1 MKKKTIALLLGMA
14 MLFAAFAPGVFAE
27 EANTSTP
34 APTET
39 PVETP
44 VETPTVTPTD
54 APAGDAT
61 AEPTA
66 PTTKEPTTQPTT
78 EPTVEPT
85 ETPVVCTCEGTEEE
99 KAAEGFVHNEDCPLY
114 VAPEAEPATPTPVIT
129 LRDITEGAV
138 TVSGLI
144 PSDVTLEVTDLNSS
158 MLRTMALN
166 DAPET
171 RQAEEDTV
179 LAKLDITLYNP
190 DGSEWQPEE
199 GEKVRVTLDAA
210 ALGLPEGLIYSVR
223 HIHENEDGT
232 STEELLGPYAV
243 RDGKAVFDL
252 ASFSYVIIIQ
262 VNGVGTIIKNVQ
274 SFYTVSGGAGNEHI
288 YASGVY
294 FTQEGNAH
302 LLLTSNHEKHAMS
315 VKATEVTI
323 GDLKL
328 NTLGSTANY
337 GPVSEFKLQNG
348 ENTSDVTN
356 LLVHSGYNY
365 VIDIDLGKI
374 SLTETFMLSVKWNN
388 GTMGG
393 FAINGMQV
401 QVVFNDGISKEV
413 YSVNGNEVNTLGET
427 PKVKAGD
434 EIIYKIVVANG
445 ADSTQPVSGSVVD
458 TLPVGIF
465 ATGQICYSTD
475 SGPTSETI
483 WNQAE
488 VTDNQFTLESGI
500 TLEMGKQII
509 YYIKATVKPDAA
521 VGSYENKATFNNREA
536 TATVQ
541 VTAPPVADLTI
552 RKQGCENIDEN
563 QSFLFDVTGPENYSV
578 RVVVHGNGSAT
589 IKDLPLGEYTV
600 TEDTGWSWRYTLE
613 PKSQTVTLSAEE
625 PKTVVFTNKRSAIYW
640 LNGCAWCDNRWIDYN
655 AIHDNDN

>member
-66 PTTKEPTTQPTT
+66 PTTTEPTTQPTT

-252 ASFSYVIIIQ
+252 ASFSYVIII
-262 VNGVGTIIKNVQ
+262 VYGTEKEIKDVQ
-274 SFYTVSGGAGNEHI
+274 SFYTVSGSAGNRHI

-294 FTQEGNAH
+294 FTTEGKAH
-302 LLLTSNHEKHAMS
+302 LLLTSNQANHATNCQ
-315 VKATEVTI
+315 ATTVTI
-323 GDLKL
+323 D
-328 NTLGSTANY
+328 NTPVESLGSTAHY

-348 ENTSDVTN
+348 ENAADVTN
-356 LLVHSGYNY
+356 LLVHSDYNY

-374 SLTETFMLSVKWNN
+374 SLTETFTLSVTWNN
-388 GTMGG
+388 GTIVG

-413 YSVNGNEVNTLGET
+413 YSVNGEEDATPLGQAT
-427 PKVKAGD
+427 PVKAGD
-434 EIIYKIVVANG
+434 VIIYKIVVKNG
-445 ADSTQPVSGSVVD
+445 SDSTQSVTGSVAD
-458 TLPVGIF
+458 TLPDGIF
-465 ATGQICYSTD
+465 EIYYSAD
-475 SGPTSETI
+475 SIP
-483 WNQAE
+483 
-488 VTDNQFTLESGI
+488 TDNNWTKATVDSNRQFTLAESI
-500 TLEMGKQII
+500 TLNKGEQKT
-509 YYIKATVKPDAA
+509 YYVKATVKSDAA
-521 VGSYENKATFNNREA
+521 VDSYENKATFNNREA

-552 RKQGCENIDEN
+552 TKQGCKDIDEN

-600 TEDTGWSWRYTLE
+600 TEDTGWSWRYTPELE
-613 PKSQTVTLSAEE
+613 QRSKTVTLSAEG
-625 PKTVVFTNKRSAIYW
+625 PNTVGFTNNRSASYW
-640 LNGCAWCDNRWIDYN
+640 LNGCAWCDNRWKDYN